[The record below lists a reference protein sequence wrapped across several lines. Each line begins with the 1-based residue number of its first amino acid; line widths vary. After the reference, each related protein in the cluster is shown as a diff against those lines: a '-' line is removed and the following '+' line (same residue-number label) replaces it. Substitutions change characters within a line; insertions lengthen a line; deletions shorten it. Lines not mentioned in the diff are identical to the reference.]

1 MGLPIVELPF
11 MCNLA
16 VDVHTAVKM
25 LLGMGEFQYLADR
38 FSGRR
43 NLAATR
49 LHYALSSK
57 EDAILNTLET
67 QLAKITGV

>member
-38 FSGRR
+38 FSDRR
-43 NLAATR
+43 NPEEAKLITWLAMVP
-49 LHYALSSK
+49 SQ
-57 EDAILNTLET
+57 D
-67 QLAKITGV
+67 LAKVW